1 MTLTAEKLTPADAA
15 VGSLVHALAANLDP
29 AALHAAV
36 QQALL
41 AGEIHL
47 GDAVF
52 LGELVPDVIAAE
64 VWHGEAV
71 LTADEALRVGMG
83 YVAAAIVAGAHP

>member
-29 AALHAAV
+29 AALTTAV

-41 AGEIHL
+41 VAEIHL
-47 GDAVF
+47 GDAVY
-52 LGELVPDVIAAE
+52 LSELVPDVIDGV

-71 LTADEALRVGMG
+71 MPAAEALRVGMG
-83 YVAAAIVAGAHP
+83 YVAAALVAGAHL

>member
-29 AALHAAV
+29 AALTTAV

-41 AGEIHL
+41 AAEIHL
-47 GDAVF
+47 GDAF
-52 LGELVPDVIAAE
+52 YLGELLPDVIDGV

-71 LTADEALRVGMG
+71 MPAAEALRVGMG
-83 YVAAAIVAGAHP
+83 YVAAALVAGATL

>member
-1 MTLTAEKLTPADAA
+1 MTLTAETISPADAA
-15 VGSLVHALAANLDP
+15 VGALVHALASNLD
-29 AALHAAV
+29 ADALTTAV

-41 AGEIHL
+41 AAEIHL

-71 LTADEALRVGMG
+71 MPADEALRVGMG
-83 YVAAAIVAGAHP
+83 YVAAALVAGAHP